1 VTNSSFRASSEV
13 FVGHQA
19 SRRIIDCAHTR
30 IEVNE
35 AGLLRTSLSAPP
47 MAVPS
52 ARGRAKVQ
60 YRPRIFMRANAVHHI
75 GAHRNAARHVVIVW
89 MIGPLVASASP
100 SQGADPVVP
109 ERRLWV
115 EPRRSAAE
123 IRTAAF
129 APFPPL
135 ADASRA
141 VQEGGNR
148 TPSCSRTSLSLA

>member
-89 MIGPLVASASP
+89 MIGPLAASASP
-100 SQGADPVVP
+100 SQGADPVVA
-109 ERRLWV
+109 ERRLW
-115 EPRRSAAE
+115 
-123 IRTAAF
+123 IDLTH
-129 APFPPL
+129 
-135 ADASRA
+135 
-141 VQEGGNR
+141 
-148 TPSCSRTSLSLA
+148 